1 MQPSG
6 LTLDPAA
13 NLWSS
18 TSPSNNLFAQ
28 SPERTGDASS
38 YGMPGPLFYPQT
50 IGSVMSGSTDVS
62 KSTEQMPNLSATSST
77 PGNNDNANNS
87 AGEVFMG
94 VQSPQ
99 PGGVPSWKWTVMN
112 DKK

>member
-28 SPERTGDASS
+28 SPEATGDASS
-38 YGMPGPLFYPQT
+38 YGMPGPLLYPQT
-50 IGSVMSGSTDVS
+50 ISNVMSGSTDRS
-62 KSTEQMPNLSATSST
+62 KSTDQMPNLSATATPSTNDSST
-77 PGNNDNANNS
+77 